1 MNKYFIQLFLKEST
15 VVLPGFGALTMVNSR
30 LNDIMFLPYL
40 TFDDGK
46 LANYIAETEGIDR
59 QDAINTIAKFIREIQ
74 SNLNKGDSFDI
85 FEFGSFK
92 KNAAGEIEFNSWN
105 NPNLDNV
112 DFEKTEN
119 ASEVKSDSLVVENSI
134 DAEVED
140 TIQEEPISE
149 NSTVDE
155 ILPQEIMLQETWLT
169 EEDLVNPEETRIIEQ
184 DFASEPKNQPEPI
197 LKSQDEEGKAIQ
209 HMDSIAL
216 IQALLNGD
224 SLQEESSPVEKIEQ
238 KKTPIKVVEEKPSN
252 PPTLE
257 VESQIL
263 EDETS
268 KEEETL
274 PEQKGESPLETPIEI
289 LPAKKKKRKLLWLL
303 VLLVFLSVVAFL
315 GWYNFDLYKKY
326 LPFQTTSQP
335 KNSAKEVLKKTDNL
349 DSSVVNTTFN
359 SEKHPVTPSTQS
371 LDAKKNESTVVLESS
386 KNVKKKFRPTHL
398 QLIKQNQTLG

>member
-1 MNKYFIQLFLKEST
+1 M
-15 VVLPGFGALTMVNSR
+15 
-30 LNDIMFLPYL
+30 
-40 TFDDGK
+40 
-46 LANYIAETEGIDR
+46 ANYIAETEGIDR